1 MIEIMRYRQ
10 ETRRQTEKTNKTKS
24 DTLKIIDESTMEMV
38 DNDTLETANDDK
50 SEHAGENHQRKPRIA
65 PEILDYE
72 NTLIISSEGIRVK
85 AKTLEKTYKKT
96 INTAREYDM
105 FGSNRKAM
113 QATELEH
120 QQYLKVVR
128 KNHENKYMFLRKL
141 VSGGMGAI
149 LKVVDHY
156 LQRPLAMKVILPA
169 LKHDKRT
176 INEFIKEAKITGLLE
191 HPNIIPVHELGMSD
205 KEGLFFTMKL
215 AQGEPLNSILAKI
228 KKGMP
233 AYVEKYNMLYMLT
246 IFRKVCDAISFA
258 HSQDIIHQD
267 IKPHNV
273 IVGDY
278 GEVLAI
284 DWGLAC
290 YIGNLTKEKDPV
302 RREIL
307 RDIFFTSSPEK
318 NYIQGSPAYMSPEQA
333 RSDSHMLDKQT
344 DIFLLCATLYHMFTL
359 ESPYTGANIN
369 NVLHKAEHRDLT
381 APQVRN
387 PDQQIP
393 EELCRII
400 MKGMALKKEDRH
412 HSVQELIADVDDVI
426 AGKWSRREKKV
437 FAQGQLLMQE
447 GEIGQEAYLI
457 TKGSVQV
464 FKKSGGGTVVLGI
477 LKRGD
482 IVGEMAI
489 ITNDIRSASV
499 EAIEDTEVDVMTKE
513 LLAQNLKK
521 LPPHVEKIVS
531 SVTRRLQAANTLIHP
546 HMTRDCTPFVI
557 HQLFLILKYQYP
569 EKQKFSISNNK
580 MAARISVDLG
590 IPVPMV
596 EKAFQKAVEL
606 KLLSIEQDNILI
618 KDIEKISLYC
628 LPYGSLVSEKDVR
641 SNGGR

>member
-1 MIEIMRYRQ
+1 M
-10 ETRRQTEKTNKTKS
+10 EKAITTKS
-24 DTLKIIDESTMEMV
+24 DTFKIVDEST
-38 DNDTLETANDDK
+38 
-50 SEHAGENHQRKPRIA
+50 
-65 PEILDYE
+65 PEIVDYE

-85 AKTLEKTYKKT
+85 AQTPEKTYKTT
-96 INTAREYDM
+96 INNVRADDVAV
-105 FGSNRKAM
+105 SNNEI
-113 QATELEH
+113 QPATELEH

-141 VSGGMGAI
+141 VSGGMGSI
-149 LKVVDHY
+149 LKVVDQY
-156 LQRPLAMKVILPA
+156 LQRPLAMKVILPS
-169 LKHDKRT
+169 LKHNKST

-191 HPNIIPVHELGMSD
+191 HPNIIPVHELGMSN

-215 AQGEPLNSILAKI
+215 AQGEPLNRILSKI
-228 KKGMP
+228 KKGIP
-233 AYVEKYNMLYMLT
+233 AYVEKYNMLYMMT

-284 DWGLAC
+284 DWGLSC
-290 YIGNLTKEKDPV
+290 YIGDLNNEKDPI

-307 RDIFFTSSPEK
+307 RDIFFTSSPENK
-318 NYIQGSPAYMSPEQA
+318 YIQGSPAYMSPEQA
-333 RSDSHMLDKQT
+333 RGDSEMFDKQT

-359 ESPYTGANIN
+359 ESPYTGANIKD
-369 NVLHKAEHRDLT
+369 VLHKAEHRDLT

-387 PDQQIP
+387 PGQQIP

-400 MKGMALKKEDRH
+400 MKGMELKKEYRH
-412 HSVQELIADVDDVI
+412 PSVRELIVEVDDVI
-426 AGKWSRREKKV
+426 AGKWLRREKKF

-447 GEIGQEAYLI
+447 GEVGHEAYLI

-464 FKKSGGGTVVLGI
+464 FKKSGSGTVVLGI
-477 LKRGD
+477 LKDGD

-489 ITNDIRSASV
+489 ITNDIRSAGV
-499 EAIEDTEVDVMTKE
+499 KAIEDTEVDVMTKD

-521 LPPHVEKIVS
+521 LPPHVGKIVS

-546 HMTRDCTPFVI
+546 HLTRDCTPFVI
-557 HQLFLILKYQYP
+557 HQLFLILKYQDP
-569 EKQKFSISNNK
+569 ETEKFAISNSK
-580 MAARISVDLG
+580 MAARISLDLG

-606 KLLSIEQDNILI
+606 NLLSIEQDNILI
-618 KDIEKISLYC
+618 PDIEQINLYC
-628 LPYGSLVSEKDVR
+628 VPYELFWSAKKM
-641 SNGGR
+641 